1 MEVETRDPVPP
12 RATDVPTFARTGA
25 EAAAKYAERLRE
37 EHIAGLGTPANAG
50 MYQRLELEELASEAE
65 TTVERIQRL
74 VDIGAI
80 VPAADGSFTRGDV
93 IRARVVGAFEAEG
106 FTLDQMAVA
115 IRERAVALDSLHLF
129 YPDPSPRTG
138 RTFEEFTAEVGERG
152 ELVSSVLSAMGL
164 SAPAPDAPTRQME
177 EELVRGLIDGWSG
190 VDDEFT
196 LRAARIFGDAA
207 RRAAEGWVA
216 LFGEAISEPI
226 EANFTT
232 LDEVVTRLLKPAA
245 SLSDLSPRL
254 LAWLLERHLERGMN
268 DLNIARIERRLQARG
283 LMPTPTEHPP
293 AVAFVDVSGYTRLTV
308 DRGDDFSARTSVRLG
323 ELAEMVMRRHDGRV
337 VKLLGDG
344 VLLVFDS
351 PCVAVEAVA
360 ELTRL
365 MVRASLPAAH
375 AGIHAGPIVE
385 RDGDIYGSTVNV
397 ASRIA
402 NHAPAGTI
410 LVSDSV
416 VETCTQHRG
425 RFEPLG
431 AVTIRGL
438 VDPMPLNRFRPLAV
452 SDGS

>member
-1 MEVETRDPVPP
+1 MEVEARDPVAAPVAGSP
-12 RATDVPTFARTGA
+12 AAAFARTGA
-25 EAAAKYAERLRE
+25 DAAAAYG
-37 EHIAGLGTPANAG
+37 EHSKAG
-50 MYQRLELEELASEAE
+50 MSRRLELEELASEAE
-65 TTVERIQRL
+65 TTVERIRRL
-74 VDIGAI
+74 IDIGAI
-80 VPAADGSFTRGDV
+80 VAAEDGSFTRGDV
-93 IRARVVGAFEAEG
+93 IRSRVVSAFEAEG
-106 FTLDQMAVA
+106 FSLDQMEVA

-138 RTFEEFTAEVGERG
+138 RTYGEFIAEVGERG
-152 ELVSSVLSAMGL
+152 ELVGSVLSAMGL
-164 SAPAPDAPTRQME
+164 SAPAPDAPTRETE
-177 EELVRGLIDGWSG
+177 EELVRALIAGWSG
-190 VDDEFT
+190 VDPEFT

-226 EANFTT
+226 ESNFTT
-232 LDEVVTRLLKPAA
+232 LDDVVTRLIRPAA

-254 LAWLLERHLERGMN
+254 LGWLLERHLERGMN
-268 DLNIARIERRLQARG
+268 DLNIGRIERRLQARG
-283 LMPTPTEHPP
+283 LIPTPADHPP

-323 ELAEMVMRRHDGRV
+323 ELAEMVMRRHGGRV

-344 VLLVFDS
+344 VLLLFDS
-351 PCVAVEAVA
+351 PCEAVEAVA

-365 MVRASLPAAH
+365 MVRAGLPAAH

-385 RDGDIYGSTVNV
+385 RDGDVYGSTVNV

-402 NHAPAGTI
+402 SHAPAGTI
-410 LVSDSV
+410 LVSDNV
-416 VETCTQHRG
+416 VETCLEHRG

-431 AVTIRGL
+431 AVTVKGL
-438 VDPMPLNRFRPLAV
+438 VEPLPLNRLRPLAV